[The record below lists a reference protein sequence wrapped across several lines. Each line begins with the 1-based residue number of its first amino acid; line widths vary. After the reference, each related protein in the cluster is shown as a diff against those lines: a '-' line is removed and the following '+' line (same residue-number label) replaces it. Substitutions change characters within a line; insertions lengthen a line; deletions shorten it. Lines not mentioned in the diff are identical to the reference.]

1 MVGYHK
7 AAEMILLGEP
17 FDAAAAVASG
27 IANAICPDESVLA
40 TALATARKL
49 ATKPPTSLRLSKQ
62 LMKQAKPDV
71 AAQMAAEGV
80 HFSAQLQSDEAREA
94 MTAFFEKRP
103 RSEEHTSELQ
113 SLMRISYAVFC
124 LKKKNRNTT
133 TKTQHNS

>member
-49 ATKPPTSLRLSKQ
+49 AAKPPSSLKLSK
-62 LMKQAKPDV
+62 
-71 AAQMAAEGV
+71 
-80 HFSAQLQSDEAREA
+80 
-94 MTAFFEKRP
+94 
-103 RSEEHTSELQ
+103 RSEEHTSELP
-113 SLMRISYAVFC
+113 SLMRISYAGFC
-124 LKKKNRNTT
+124 SKKKTSWLITNIIRHRTRDET
-133 TKTQHNS
+133 Y

>member
-1 MVGYHK
+1 MICSGGTVVQTCVSPVCHVVNFFFFKQKTAY
-7 AAEMILLGEP
+7 EMRISDGVQTCALP
-17 FDAAAAVASG
+17 IYAV
-27 IANAICPDESVLA
+27 CPDEAVVA

-49 ATKPPTSLRLSKQ
+49 AAKPPSSLKLSKQ

-103 RSEEHTSELQ
+103 PK
-113 SLMRISYAVFC
+113 F
-124 LKKKNRNTT
+124 N
-133 TKTQHNS
+133 